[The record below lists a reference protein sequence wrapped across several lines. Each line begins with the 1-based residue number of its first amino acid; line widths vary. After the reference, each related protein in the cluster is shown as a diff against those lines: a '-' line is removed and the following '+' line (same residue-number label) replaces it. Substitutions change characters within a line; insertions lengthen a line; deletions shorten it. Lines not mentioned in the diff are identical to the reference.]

1 MLNIFNLF
9 LFLFALWMLFMIVG
23 GNTSWLYV
31 FFGVVASSLVSLAS
45 FRLNL
50 IEKKSELLYLSFGF
64 YRHFFKIF
72 TSGFVSSIKL
82 ILKLAAAR
90 QPMHPLIYTVE
101 IDKKNHFN
109 MALLM
114 ASFNMTAGLFC
125 IGAKENEIL
134 VHAID
139 EEHFKKFDLQKICK
153 RLNNI
158 NDDNL
163 V

>member
-9 LFLFALWMLFMIVG
+9 LFLLTLWVMFMIASSKV
-23 GNTSWLYV
+23 SWLYV
-31 FFGVVASSLVSLAS
+31 FFGILASLLVSVASYRIKLV
-45 FRLNL
+45 
-50 IEKKSELLYLSFGF
+50 EEKSELLHLSFGF

-72 TSGFVSSIKL
+72 IKGFSDSLKL
-82 ILKLAAAR
+82 IVKLSFSREA
-90 QPMHPLIYTVE
+90 PNPLIYSIK
-101 IDKKNHFN
+101 IDEENQVN
-109 MALLM
+109 PALLM
-114 ASFNMTAGLFC
+114 ASFNMTTGLFC
-125 IGAKENEIL
+125 IGSKEDEIL

-153 RLNNI
+153 SLKNI